1 MTGKPQSAKEIGM
14 AFKSQDEFERR
25 LLEQNIH
32 TAQVLGTAIA
42 MRDHGT
48 GAHNHRV
55 ALYAGAL
62 GEAVGLDPQS
72 MRDLIAGAFLHDIG
86 KIAIPDGVLL
96 KAGALSAEERTV
108 MQGHSVLGAQLLD
121 ELPAF
126 RGAIPVVRHHHER
139 YDGSGYPD
147 HLAGADI
154 PMTARAFAV
163 VDVFDALV
171 SARPYKQ
178 AFSLEKALEDLEA
191 AVGTHFD
198 PGFAAPFIR
207 LAPLSYRQFASLSE
221 DVLKPYVAELRQ
233 RHFGV

>member
-48 GAHNHRV
+48 GAHNYRV
-55 ALYAGAL
+55 ALHAGAL

-96 KAGALSAEERTV
+96 KAGALSAQEWAV
-108 MQGHSVLGAQLLD
+108 MQDHSVLGAQLLD

-178 AFSLEKALEDLEA
+178 AFSLEKALENLEA
-191 AVGTHFD
+191 GVGKHFD

-221 DVLKPYVAELRQ
+221 DALKRYVVGLRQ
-233 RHFGV
+233 RHFGA

>member
-1 MTGKPQSAKEIGM
+1 MTGKPQSAKEIDM

-96 KAGALSAEERTV
+96 KAGALSAEERAV
-108 MQGHSVLGAQLLD
+108 MQDHNVLGAQLLD

-191 AVGTHFD
+191 GIGTHFD
-198 PGFAAPFIR
+198 PGFALSFIR

-221 DVLKPYVAELRQ
+221 DALKPYVVGLRQ

>member
-1 MTGKPQSAKEIGM
+1 M

-32 TAQVLGTAIA
+32 TAQVLGAAIA

-62 GEAVGLDPQS
+62 GEAVGLDPRS
-72 MRDLIAGAFLHDIG
+72 MRDLIAGALLHDIG

-96 KAGALSAEERTV
+96 KAGTLSAEEWAV
-108 MQGHSVLGAQLLD
+108 MQRHCILGAQLLD

-126 RGAIPVVRHHHER
+126 RGAIPVVCHHHER

-154 PMTARAFAV
+154 PMIARIFAV

-178 AFSLEKALEDLEA
+178 SFGLERSLEDLEA
-191 AVGTHFD
+191 GVGTHFD

-207 LAPLSYRQFASLSE
+207 LAPPIYRQFAGLTE
-221 DVLKPYVAELRQ
+221 DALKPYVVGLRQ
-233 RHFGV
+233 RHFGA